1 MPARAQASTRRA
13 AKKAAG
19 PRSATLFHK
28 HKSLKIKPWVAG
40 CPAYAAC
47 GRAGKYT
54 PGGTKAAG
62 PRSAMF
68 SDERLTQV
76 APLLGLM
83 RDVGSAHGGKTCAQV
98 AINWT
103 ICKGALP
110 IPGPRAPVSCCA
122 ARTPEGKSLVAS
134 RVRAYHDGKPWWCT
148 SHWSTCAQCVVS

>member
-1 MPARAQASTRRA
+1 MP
-13 AKKAAG
+13 
-19 PRSATLFHK
+19 
-28 HKSLKIKPWVAG
+28 W
-40 CPAYAAC
+40 
-47 GRAGKYT
+47 RAGKYT

-110 IPGPRAPVSCCA
+110 IPGPRPLVPYCA
-122 ARTPEGKSLVAS
+122 AQISEA
-134 RVRAYHDGKPWWCT
+134 RVP
-148 SHWSTCAQCVVS
+148 SQVV

>member
-1 MPARAQASTRRA
+1 MIFMGFELHKGLSCKNIALLGEQNFLRTANGHSMRPAH
-13 AKKAAG
+13 AAG
-19 PRSATLFHK
+19 A
-28 HKSLKIKPWVAG
+28 
-40 CPAYAAC
+40 
-47 GRAGKYT
+47 RAGKYT

-110 IPGPRAPVSCCA
+110 IPGARSPLPCCA
-122 ARTPEGKSLVAS
+122 AQVLEGKSPIAS
-134 RVRAYHDGKPWWCT
+134 FA
-148 SHWSTCAQCVVS
+148 

>member
-1 MPARAQASTRRA
+1 MHSSRCR
-13 AKKAAG
+13 
-19 PRSATLFHK
+19 
-28 HKSLKIKPWVAG
+28 G
-40 CPAYAAC
+40 CV
-47 GRAGKYT
+47 GKYT

-68 SDERLTQV
+68 SDDRLTQV

-110 IPGPRAPVSCCA
+110 IPGLCPLLHCRAA
-122 ARTPEGKSLVAS
+122 
-134 RVRAYHDGKPWWCT
+134 
-148 SHWSTCAQCVVS
+148 

>member
-1 MPARAQASTRRA
+1 MAQGLLTGARMHPCMAEARVRAYGFTLTRTLHLDGHRSQPRAGARARVA
-13 AKKAAG
+13 A
-19 PRSATLFHK
+19 
-28 HKSLKIKPWVAG
+28 V
-40 CPAYAAC
+40 CPAHAAC

-54 PGGTKAAG
+54 AGGTKAAG

-110 IPGPRAPVSCCA
+110 IPGGRLLVPLLCC
-122 ARTPEGKSLVAS
+122 
-134 RVRAYHDGKPWWCT
+134 RVLR
-148 SHWSTCAQCVVS
+148 